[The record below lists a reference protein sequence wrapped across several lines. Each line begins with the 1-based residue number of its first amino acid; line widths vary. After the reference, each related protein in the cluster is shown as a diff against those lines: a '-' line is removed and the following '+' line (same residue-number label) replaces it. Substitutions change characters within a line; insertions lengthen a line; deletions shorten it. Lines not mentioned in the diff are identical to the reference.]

1 MPIFL
6 TTERSTDGVDA
17 MSTIVHYVCQREL
30 LPMVEGALAAHGY
43 RIEIRGQ
50 PSANRTTALVMTHGL
65 TSILLTDVPNQ
76 ALAAIEIW
84 GLGQSL
90 AAQLLES
97 LSLEVHKPSA
107 VTLTTLSEADAAMY
121 VG

>member
-1 MPIFL
+1 MPAL
-6 TTERSTDGVDA
+6 
-17 MSTIVHYVCQREL
+17 MHYQCQREL

-43 RIEIRGQ
+43 RIDLPRQ
-50 PSANRTTALVMTHGL
+50 LSANRTTALVMTRGL
-65 TSILLTDVPNQ
+65 TTILLTEAPDQ

-84 GLGQSL
+84 GLGQSV

-97 LSLEVHKPSA
+97 LPIELLKPSSA
-107 VTLTTLSEADAAMY
+107 SRPALGGADAGMY